1 VVGARLVQVKT
12 CESCGRTIEW
22 RKKWAD
28 VWDEVRYCSGRCRRR
43 RVSEVDRELETTIL
57 GLLAER
63 AGGSTICPSEA
74 ARRYAGRAGRED
86 WRSLMEPTRS
96 AARRLV
102 ARGEVVI
109 VQQGRV
115 VDADRARGA
124 IRIRRS
130 PSAR

>member
-1 VVGARLVQVKT
+1 VKT

-22 RKKWAD
+22 RKKWAG
-28 VWDEVRYCSGRCRRR
+28 VWDDVRYCSDRCRRR
-43 RVSEVDRELETTIL
+43 RIREVDRELEATIL
-57 GLLAER
+57 HLLEER

-74 ARRYAGRAGRED
+74 ARRHARRTGRED

-109 VQQGRV
+109 VQRGRV
-115 VDADRARGA
+115 VDPDRARGA

-130 PSAR
+130 QSTR